1 MKPTPH
7 TGHAARRNAETAR
20 GRALAALTDGHITI
34 WDLIGLYA
42 TTRDKH
48 LGRITL
54 AQLTAHA
61 GHSPVEVARILA
73 DVKRVTGGKTTSG
86 PLNITWLT
94 DKKVG
99 RARLAAYAAAL
110 QRTDEPWA
118 SFPYTP
124 PPADLDSA
132 ANAWF
137 TPSVTSTQEASPS
150 PPQPALTGAS
160 PKNHPPM
167 QHATTPNSN
176 TQTPPPT
183 GRP

>member
-110 QRTDEPWA
+110 QRADEPWT

-137 TPSVTSTQEASPS
+137 TPSVTSTQEASPR
-150 PPQPALTGAS
+150 L
-160 PKNHPPM
+160 H
-167 QHATTPNSN
+167 
-176 TQTPPPT
+176 
-183 GRP
+183 RR